1 LIKLRQATVFDHSEI
16 LKLCVEWF
24 NELTINGFPSVCEY
38 SGIWL
43 ADLIA
48 NHIVFIGELEGK
60 IIGAMVLRTG
70 FMPWNNKEKVLI
82 NDAFMTDINYRDT
95 GIGKLL
101 IDVTK
106 KFADDQ
112 DMMLILSHMTGK
124 DATIKDRYFKSL
136 GFKYAGGN
144 LIYRRS

>member
-106 KFADDQ
+106 KFADDPCQ
-112 DMMLILSHMTGK
+112 STLFKMGAAKEAYNQAPKSFYRE
-124 DATIKDRYFKSL
+124 IKE
-136 GFKYAGGN
+136 A
-144 LIYRRS
+144 IVE